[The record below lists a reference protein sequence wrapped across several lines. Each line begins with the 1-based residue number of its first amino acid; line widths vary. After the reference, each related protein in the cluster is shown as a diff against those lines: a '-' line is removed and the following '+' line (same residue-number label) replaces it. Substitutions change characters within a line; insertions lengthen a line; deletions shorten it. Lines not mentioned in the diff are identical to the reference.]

1 MFQSIFTSMLKA
13 LLICCLTALSFSLHA
28 TDYSGIYSYNKG
40 MNKAGATLYLSHFS
54 EDSAFFLIQAMSGM
68 PDFFTT
74 EIKGFIR
81 IDNGL
86 GIYQPKDSCRIE
98 FIFTTSSCTISENGY
113 CKNEFGT
120 DGKYKKTATKVKKG
134 IGLLPGFS
142 DKSGTITQDSTSCYS
157 IPHYSSPS
165 ACSLL
170 NNESVTITDEFN
182 GFYLIEIKSKKNEF
196 LWVPK
201 KNIQLAKKR

>member
-13 LLICCLTALSFSLHA
+13 LLICCLMATFFSSQA
-28 TDYSGIYSYNKG
+28 IDYSGIYSYNKG
-40 MNKAGATLYLSHFS
+40 MNKASATIYITQFS
-54 EDSAFFLIQAMSGM
+54 GDSAFFMVQAMSGM

-74 EIKGFIR
+74 ELKGFIR
-81 IDNGL
+81 IENGNGL
-86 GIYQPKDSCRIE
+86 YNYKDSCKIE
-98 FIFTTSSCTISENGY
+98 FTFTSSSCAMTENGN
-113 CKNEFGT
+113 CRHDFST
-120 DGKYKKTATKVKKG
+120 DGKYKKTATKIKKG
-134 IGLLPGFS
+134 VSLLPAFS
-142 DKSGTITQDSTSCYS
+142 DKSGTVTKDSISCYS

-165 ACSLL
+165 GCSLQKDQG
-170 NNESVTITDEFN
+170 VTITDEFN